1 MDVKAIAI
9 LIFISCLPPAKSM
22 EFDENDYKSGLIFEK
37 ISDARITYDS
47 FSLIYHADITQ
58 YHSIKHEIRGC
69 YDGLKRIC
77 TFERFFCDI
86 TYMTIDR
93 RLAKLAKNEAD
104 INLYQL
110 KPQKRERREVVTAIA
125 AVALATSFF
134 IGLIDA
140 IRAKQISNQIE
151 GLKADHEKISRI
163 EHDGLLFLKE
173 NIVTE
178 KRVFRHLQGATNVLI
193 GEFKNM
199 SLEQIKGYTRE
210 TRYIFIS
217 RIEQIMNH
225 WFLEHEYASEMI
237 LNHLHSAMYGRYSH
251 LIPIQQFK
259 TDLIDIESQ
268 LSEGQRLP
276 INMHSEN
283 PMNIFKF
290 STIKAAIYDTKLL
303 IEISIP
309 KMDHELYTLYKIIP
323 IPIHTDT
330 FMSVIIPSME
340 YVLID
345 QTTANFIPISNDNWK
360 NAPINTNN
368 EKIISPTSN
377 IHHDFRDNCEMTLKL
392 NPHAT
397 NVGNLCNFR
406 TIPTTNYFISLNS
419 FNRYFI
425 SLTKPTTLIEFC
437 PGKQVFSKHVS
448 SSGFLTLTEN
458 CRIQTDK
465 ITLRPRIK
473 TIVNKQSEMQ
483 MVSDL
488 SNITYEALAE
498 RMRNF
503 SEPLDLHSSESSLLI
518 DDHIQDFDELA
529 DGVDNLIEQAS
540 DRNTFEEMHGSKMK
554 HNFFIVGGILSIF
567 FISIA
572 ILVYCLYSKFHNVD
586 TWVNLAERISPVPQA
601 NPVIINN
608 LVGEKMV

>member
-47 FSLIYHADITQ
+47 FALIYHANITQ
-58 YHSIKHEIRGC
+58 YLSIKNEIHKC
-69 YDGLKRIC
+69 YNGLKRLC
-77 TFERFFCDI
+77 AFDEYFCDI
-86 TYMTIDR
+86 SYMTIDR
-93 RLAKLAKNEAD
+93 RLAKLEKNEAD

-110 KPQKRERREVVTAIA
+110 KPQKREKREVVTAIA

-140 IRAKQISNQIE
+140 IRAKEISNQIE
-151 GLKADHEKISRI
+151 GLKSDHKKIARI

-178 KRVFRHLQGATNVLI
+178 EKVFRHLQNATNFLI
-193 GEFKNM
+193 NGFNLM
-199 SLEQIKGYTRE
+199 SSKEIRNYARE
-210 TRYIFIS
+210 TRYLFIS
-217 RIEQIMNH
+217 RMEKLIDH
-225 WFLEHEYASEMI
+225 WFLEHEYASELI

-251 LIPIQQFK
+251 LIPIQQFR
-259 TDLIDIESQ
+259 TDLIDIENQ
-268 LSEGQRLP
+268 LSEQQKLP
-276 INMHSEN
+276 INIHSEN
-283 PMNIFKF
+283 SMNIFKF
-290 STIKAAIYDTKLL
+290 SSIKAAIYDTQLL

-340 YVLID
+340 FVLID

-360 NAPINTNN
+360 NAPVNTNG
-368 EKIISPTSN
+368 EKIISPNSN
-377 IHHDFRDNCEMTLKL
+377 IHHDFRDSCEMTLKF

-397 NVGNLCNFR
+397 NIRNLCNFR

-425 SLTKPTTLIEFC
+425 SLAKPTALIEFC
-437 PGKQVFSKHVS
+437 PGKQVFSKHIS

-473 TIVNKQSEMQ
+473 TIVEKQSEMQ
-483 MVSDL
+483 IMYDL
-488 SNITYEALAE
+488 SNTTYEALAE
-498 RMRNF
+498 RMKNF
-503 SEPLDLHSSESSLLI
+503 SKPLDLQSSLLI
-518 DDHIQDFDELA
+518 DDHIQDFDKLA
-529 DGVDNLIEQAS
+529 DGVDNLMEEAS
-540 DRNTFEEMHGSKMK
+540 DRNAFEEMHGSKMK

-586 TWVNLAERISPVPQA
+586 TWVNLAERISPAPQA